1 MSAKTSAARPGG
13 QSLPSAARPG
23 RPQLVFARDDAAG
36 SDERPDKAER
46 ILVVEDDFLVAMQM
60 ESALVEAGFEVAGI
74 AATGEDAIE
83 LAISER
89 PHLVVMDIRLAGD
102 RDGIDTA
109 LQLFAEQGTPLHL
122 RHRPSRRAVAPARR
136 PGRSAR
142 LAAQALYDGFAGRHG
157 PQRARRAG
165 QGQAL
170 RRPLR
175 ARRGPRW

>member
-1 MSAKTSAARPGG
+1 
-13 QSLPSAARPG
+13 
-23 RPQLVFARDDAAG
+23 VFARDDGAG

-109 LQLFAEQGTPLHL
+109 LQLFAEQGL
-122 RHRPSRRAVAPARR
+122 RCIFATAHQDEQSRQRAAPAV
-136 PGRSAR
+136 PLGWLHKPYTMVSLVGMVRSA
-142 LAAQALYDGFAGRHG
+142 LAELDKAGR
-157 PQRARRAG
+157 
-165 QGQAL
+165 
-170 RRPLR
+170 
-175 ARRGPRW
+175 

>member
-1 MSAKTSAARPGG
+1 VSPKTSAARPGG
-13 QSLPSAARPG
+13 QSQPSAAPPG

-36 SDERPDKAER
+36 SDERPDTSER

-60 ESALVEAGFEVAGI
+60 ESALVEAGFEVAGV

-109 LQLFAEQGTPLHL
+109 LQLFAEQGL
-122 RHRPSRRAVAPARR
+122 RCIFATAHHDEQSRRRAAPAD
-136 PGRSAR
+136 PLGWLHKPYTMVSLVGMVRSA
-142 LAAQALYDGFAGRHG
+142 LAELGK
-157 PQRARRAG
+157 ARG
-165 QGQAL
+165 
-170 RRPLR
+170 
-175 ARRGPRW
+175 

>member
-1 MSAKTSAARPGG
+1 VSPKTSAAQPGG
-13 QSLPSAARPG
+13 QSQPSAVQPG

-36 SDERPDKAER
+36 SNERPDQAER

-60 ESALVEAGFEVAGI
+60 ESALVEAGFAVAGV

-109 LQLFAEQGTPLHL
+109 LQLFAEQGL
-122 RHRPSRRAVAPARR
+122 RCIFATAHHDEQSRRRAAPAVPLGWLHKPYTMVSRV
-136 PGRSAR
+136 GMVRSA
-142 LAAQALYDGFAGRHG
+142 LAELDK
-157 PQRARRAG
+157 ARR
-165 QGQAL
+165 
-170 RRPLR
+170 
-175 ARRGPRW
+175 